1 MILWQ
6 LLEQPLWGGGEASGS
21 PELLLPTN
29 GIFKLASTGSAATL
43 NTNASATGTA
53 SGTVVL
59 VYNSTSES
67 IFRISTT
74 AKLGSGSV
82 LYFGCRPYLAV
93 KKVKDD
99 EAQYWTDGISED
111 SSTISGSYPLGNSDG
126 VFCGDFSIN
135 RSAGRTVNGLNSRVA
150 ASGGSAIP
158 VGTYYAYC
166 KIGVAELYSS

>member
-1 MILWQ
+1 M
-6 LLEQPLWGGGEASGS
+6 GGGGAGGN
-21 PELLLPTN
+21 PESSLPVKT
-29 GIFKLASTGSAATL
+29 GIFKLAPTGSAATL
-43 NTNASATGTA
+43 NTNASATGTN
-53 SGTVVL
+53 SGKVTL
-59 VYNSTSES
+59 IYNSPSES
-67 IFRISTT
+67 IFRILTT

-93 KKVKDD
+93 KKVEGD

-150 ASGGSAIP
+150 ASSGSAIP